1 MIYNDINSLVDDLW
15 TSVGVLGKIVA
26 TSGGFDPLH
35 VGHVRCI
42 QEAASLKRKGGKLV
56 VIVNGDGFLMRKKG
70 FVFMPFEE
78 RAEIINAIAGVDY
91 VIGWDDGSQFVSGAL
106 EIFKPNIFAKGGDRS
121 DPDKVPE
128 FEVCQRINCEIR
140 FGVGGRE
147 KVQSSSDLTKNR

>member
-1 MIYNDINSLVDDLW
+1 MIFKTVEELKRWLNSHSA
-15 TSVGVLGKIVA
+15 TNSIIS
-26 TSGGFDPLH
+26 TSGAFDPVH

-42 QEAASLKRKGGKLV
+42 QASSKLKGLCGELI

-78 RAEIINAIAGVDY
+78 RLEIINAIAGVDY
-91 VIGWDDGSQFVSGAL
+91 VVGWDDGSQFVSGAL
-106 EIFKPNIFAKGGDRS
+106 KILRPDIFAKGGDRS

-128 FEVCQRINCEIR
+128 FEVCQEIGCQIV

-147 KVQSSSDLTKNR
+147 KVQSSSDLTKPRL

>member
-1 MIYNDINSLVDDLW
+1 MIYKLPRDLAARIERDRVR
-15 TSVGVLGKIVA
+15 SKIVA

-35 VGHVRCI
+35 IGHVRCI
-42 QEAASLKRKGGKLV
+42 QEASDLKGVDGKLI

-78 RAEIINAIAGVDY
+78 RAEIIDAIAGVDY
-91 VIGWDDGSQFVSGAL
+91 VLGWDDGSQFVSKAL
-106 EIFKPNIFAKGGDRS
+106 EILRPDIFAKGGDRS

-128 FEVCQRINCEIR
+128 FAICQSIGCEIR